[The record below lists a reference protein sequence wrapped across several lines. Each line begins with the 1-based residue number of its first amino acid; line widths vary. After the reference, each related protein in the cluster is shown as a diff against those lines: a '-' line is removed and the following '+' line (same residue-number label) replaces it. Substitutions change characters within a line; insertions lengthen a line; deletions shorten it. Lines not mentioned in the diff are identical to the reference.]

1 MLKIITMDTIDKI
14 KDLAKEFPNDMDL
27 GREVRKLLL
36 NMKAIQKKFL
46 IDMSDWHGD
55 DLDSDN

>member
-1 MLKIITMDTIDKI
+1 MDTIDKI